1 MDIAGKHRPGNTP
14 DLTIELTLNPET
26 AALTQAVI
34 ADLTTVLITTD
45 LAIHLTLN
53 LIITMIPALTL

>member
-1 MDIAGKHRPGNTP
+1 MDIAGKHRPDSSP
-14 DLTIELTLNPET
+14 ALTIELTLNPET